1 MTPRELI
8 RTTAKRFR
16 NSGIPDPE
24 NDAALL
30 LSYLTGRPVLELRL
44 DTDTLLDS
52 SLVSSYMNLAD
63 KRLSRI
69 PLQYLVQ
76 EAPFFGRLFKVDSRV
91 LIPRPETEL
100 LCEWALEVLK
110 DIPLPRVLDLCCGS
124 GCIGL
129 TLSAERPDAIVTLSD
144 LSEDALN
151 VSAVNAVRI
160 APSVSIRRS
169 DLLEGLSDLSF
180 DLIISNP
187 PYIPSDECGQLQPEV
202 LKEPRIALDGGPDG
216 CDLYRRIIR
225 SAGSVLVPGGKLLME
240 IGINE
245 SYYLSSLLCDQGYCD
260 IEVRTD
266 YAGID
271 RMILAVFP

>member
-8 RTTAKRFR
+8 RMTAEDFR

-44 DTDTLLDS
+44 DTDSLLDS
-52 SLVSSYMNLAD
+52 SLVSSYRSLAN
-63 KRLSRI
+63 KRLNRI

-76 EAPFFGRLFKVDSRV
+76 EAPFCGRLFKVDSRV

-100 LCEWALEVLK
+100 LCEWALEILK
-110 DIPLPRVLDLCCGS
+110 DIPSPRVLDLCCGS

-129 TLSAERPDAIVTLSD
+129 TVSAERPDAIVTLSD

-169 DLLEGLSDLSF
+169 DLFEGLSDLSF
-180 DLIISNP
+180 DLIVSNP
-187 PYIPSDECGQLQPEV
+187 PYIPSCECGQLQPEV

-240 IGINE
+240 MGINE
-245 SYYLSSLLCDQGYCD
+245 SDYLATLLCDQGYRD